1 MSTAPVTD
9 GLDAARAAL
18 RQRQGAG
25 ARYDAANAPACELS
39 WARRGTA
46 YFARLL
52 NALSDADLDAPSAVE
67 GVPRR
72 EIVAHVGYHARAV
85 SEIIAWARQHPGLPL
100 PTGTFPAAGDI
111 RRKAT
116 QPARALRNLFAHA
129 EIHLNVE
136 WRDLDETQWDAVV
149 EDAGGQR
156 FAIRETPWMRARV
169 IWLHALDLDAGGR
182 LADVPPDLAEH
193 MAQLLS
199 ARYGDRLE
207 ALEATTCGTPPAP
220 AGTINL

>member
-1 MSTAPVTD
+1 MTARSTTG
-9 GLDAARAAL
+9 GLDEARAAL

-25 ARYDAANAPACELS
+25 ARYDAASAPVRELS

-52 NALSDADLDAPSAVE
+52 NALSDAGLDAPSAIE

-72 EIVAHVGYHARAV
+72 EIAAHVGYHARAL
-85 SEIIAWARQHPGLPL
+85 SEIVAWARQHPGISMPVAASLE
-100 PTGTFPAAGDI
+100 PTAI

-136 WRDLDETQWDAVV
+136 WRDLEDSHWEIVV
-149 EDAGGQR
+149 EDDSGQR
-156 FAIRETPWMRARV
+156 FAIRETPLMRART
-169 IWLHALDLDAGGR
+169 IWLCALELDAGGR
-182 LADVPPDLAEH
+182 HADVPPDLAEQI
-193 MAQLLS
+193 AQLLP
-199 ARYGDRLE
+199 ARNGNRLQ
-207 ALEATTCGTPPAP
+207 ALNASGAETLPACS
-220 AGTINL
+220 GVISL

>member
-1 MSTAPVTD
+1 MSAVPVTD
-9 GLDAARAAL
+9 GLEAERAAL

-25 ARYDAANAPACELS
+25 ARYDAANAPVRELS

-52 NALSDADLDAPSAVE
+52 NTLSDADLDAPSAIE

-72 EIVAHVGYHARAV
+72 EIVAHVGYHARALG
-85 SEIIAWARQHPGLPL
+85 EIIAWARQHPGLSL
-100 PTGTFPAAGDI
+100 PVKASLETGDI

-136 WRDLDETQWDAVV
+136 WRDLDETQWDAVA
-149 EDAGGQR
+149 EDAGGKR
-156 FAIRETPWMRARV
+156 FAIRETPRMRARV

-182 LADVPPDLAEH
+182 LADVPPGLAEH
-193 MAQLLS
+193 MAQLLP
-199 ARYGDRLE
+199 ARYDGRPDMVG
-207 ALEATTCGTPPAP
+207 ATTCETPPARP
-220 AGTINL
+220 GTINL